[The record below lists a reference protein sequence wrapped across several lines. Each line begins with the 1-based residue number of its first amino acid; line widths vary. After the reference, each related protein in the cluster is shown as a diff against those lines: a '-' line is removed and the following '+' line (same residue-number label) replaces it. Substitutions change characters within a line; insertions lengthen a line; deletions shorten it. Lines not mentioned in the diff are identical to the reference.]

1 MRPLADVQKR
11 DSPKRDRS
19 WPSPAPVGAPA
30 KRTRAPRSDASEM
43 LRALRE
49 KITSHELQPG
59 TKLIEQDLAAA
70 FKVSRARVRDVFSVL
85 EQRGLIERFPNRGAV
100 VARLT
105 AKHVIEL
112 FQTREVLEGLAVR
125 LATENTARDHWD
137 DLIIAFG
144 VPAEQAIRNGEFE
157 DYATILNQFRREVTA
172 TCNNAL
178 VASLLDLM
186 LERTA
191 YVVRRVIMVPGRA
204 LVGLQDHRA
213 VLAAMKAG
221 NGEEAERLKRANIH
235 AARLV
240 FERYQQFVL

>member
-1 MRPLADVQKR
+1 MRPLDEIQKR
-11 DSPKRDRS
+11 GLPKRARP
-19 WPSPAPVGAPA
+19 WPSPVAAPL
-30 KRTRAPRSDASEM
+30 KRVRVPRSDAAEM

-49 KITSHELQPG
+49 KITSHELAPG

-70 FKVSRARVRDVFSVL
+70 FKVSRARVRDAFSVL

-112 FQTREVLEGLAVR
+112 YHTREVLEGLAVR

-137 DLIIAFG
+137 GLIVSFG
-144 VPAEQAIRNGEFE
+144 APAEQAIRNGEFA
-157 DYATILNQFRREVTA
+157 DYATILNLFRREVTA

-178 VASLLDLM
+178 VVSLLDLM

-191 YVVRRVIMVPGRA
+191 YVVRRLIMVPGRA

-221 NGEEAERLKRANIH
+221 DGAEAERLKRANIH

>member
-1 MRPLADVQKR
+1 MDDVQKR
-11 DSPKRDRS
+11 DLPKRARP
-19 WPSPAPVGAPA
+19 WPAPVAAPV
-30 KRTRAPRSDASEM
+30 KRLRAPRSDPSEM

-49 KITSHELQPG
+49 RITSQELPPG

-70 FKVSRARVRDVFSVL
+70 FKVSRARVRDVFGVL

-112 FQTREVLEGLAVR
+112 YQTREVLEGLAVR
-125 LATENTARDHWD
+125 LATENMAGDHWD
-137 DLIIAFG
+137 SLIVAFG
-144 VPAEQAIRNGEFE
+144 APAEQAILNGEFE
-157 DYATILNQFRREVTA
+157 DYATMLDEFSREVTA

-186 LERTA
+186 QERTA
-191 YVVRRVIMVPGRA
+191 YVVRRLIMVPGRA

-221 NGEEAERLKRANIH
+221 NGDEAERVKRANIH

-240 FERYQQFVL
+240 FERYQQIVL

>member
-1 MRPLADVQKR
+1 LDDVQKR
-11 DSPKRDRS
+11 DLPERAGP
-19 WPSPAPVGAPA
+19 WLSPAPIAAPG
-30 KRTRAPRSDASEM
+30 KRPRTPRSDSSEM
-43 LRALRE
+43 LRVLRE
-49 KITSHELQPG
+49 RITSQELPPG
-59 TKLIEQDLAAA
+59 TKLIEQELAAA
-70 FKVSRARVRDVFSVL
+70 FKVSRARVRDTFGVL

-112 FQTREVLEGLAVR
+112 YQTREVLEGLAVR

-137 DLIIAFG
+137 SLIALFG
-144 VPAEQAIRNGEFE
+144 PPAELAVRNGEFE
-157 DYATILNQFRREVTA
+157 EYAIMLNRFRREVTA

-191 YVVRRVIMVPGRA
+191 YVVRRLLMVPGRA
-204 LVGLQDHRA
+204 LVGLQDQRA

-221 NGEEAERLKRANIH
+221 NGEEAERLKRANVH

-240 FERYQQFVL
+240 FERYQQIVL